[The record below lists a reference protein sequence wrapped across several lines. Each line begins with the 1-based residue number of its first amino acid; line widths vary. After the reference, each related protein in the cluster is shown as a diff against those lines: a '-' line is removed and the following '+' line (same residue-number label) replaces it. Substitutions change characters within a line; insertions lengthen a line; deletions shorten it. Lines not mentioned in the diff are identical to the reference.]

1 MDSTTRLHL
10 ATKIHFAL
18 IRLLGTGIDVGLM
31 LQRELYALDVINVC
45 RASDDDE
52 LAHLA
57 EQFVR
62 LSQLEAAYRYN
73 LSPALADVQPEP
85 VPAPGG
91 APRGSTTRP
100 LPVRPVPLTPFK
112 VRTPS
117 AQAAPVGVDNPRV
130 RSRAAK
136 LPARAAMPA
145 TPLWRR
151 PLDLLGMTAQRLH
164 H

>member
-62 LSQLEAAYRYN
+62 LSQLEAAYRFN
-73 LSPALADVQPEP
+73 LSPALAEATPEP
-85 VPAPGG
+85 APSAGG
-91 APRGSTTRP
+91 SPRGGVTRP
-100 LPVRPVPLTPFK
+100 VPVRPVPLTPFK
-112 VRTPS
+112 VRTPA
-117 AQAAPVGVDNPRV
+117 AQAAPANIDSSRL
-130 RSRAAK
+130 RSRGNK
-136 LPARAAMPA
+136 LPARSTTPV
-145 TPLWRR
+145 TPLWRL
-151 PLDLLGMTAQRLH
+151 PLDLLGMTGHRLH

>member
-73 LSPALADVQPEP
+73 LSPALAEVSPD
-85 VPAPGG
+85 PAPTSGNLPRGG
-91 APRGSTTRP
+91 ATRP
-100 LPVRPVPLTPFK
+100 VPVRPVPLTPFK
-112 VRTPS
+112 VRTPA
-117 AQAAPVGVDNPRV
+117 AQATSAGTDSPRA
-130 RSRAAK
+130 RSRSAK
-136 LPARAAMPA
+136 LAARSAVPA
-145 TPLWRR
+145 TPLWRL
-151 PLDLLGMTAQRLH
+151 PLDLLGMTSHRLPH
-164 H
+164 